1 MRTTRRS
8 GILLA
13 ALLALATLG
22 IIGPQPKAQEGLHHQ
37 DWFHASFGV
46 LAEDLAEAT
55 AAGKR
60 LAVVWEQIGC
70 AACAQMHEVNFQD
83 RSLVEFINRNF
94 LVVQLDFRGARMV
107 TDFDG
112 QVLPEKELARKH
124 RINTTPVIQFFPE
137 TAEAMKGKRGTDAEV
152 ARMPGLYKPDM
163 FLALFRYVHERRY
176 RTEDFASYLRA
187 RKKSAS

>member
-1 MRTTRRS
+1 MTTRG
-8 GILLA
+8 GIFLA
-13 ALLALATLG
+13 ALAVAALG
-22 IIGPQPKAQEGLHHQ
+22 VVEPQPKALEGLHHQ
-37 DWFHASFGV
+37 DWYHASFGI

-70 AACAQMHEVNFQD
+70 APCAQMHEVNFRD
-83 RSLVEFINRNF
+83 PNIVEFIKANF
-94 LVVQLDFRGARMV
+94 FIVQLDFRGDRTV

-112 QVLPEKELARKH
+112 QVMSEKELARKH
-124 RINTTPVIQFFPE
+124 RVNTTPVIQFFPE
-137 TAEAMKGKRGTDAEV
+137 TAEAIKGKRGTDAEV

-176 RTEDFASYLRA
+176 QTEDFASYLRA